1 MGFEIREMELKD
13 FMGVISLIKNDL
25 GYDDISSDI
34 YDRIM
39 RIFHNESYTTFVAEI
54 DGNVIGF
61 MGLMRGLAF
70 EMDGEYVRVIALAV
84 SSAYRSQGVGT
95 LLETRAE
102 DYAAQIG
109 ASSIV
114 LTSGLNR
121 ADAHRF
127 YQSRGYEKK
136 GVSFIKMLETEEKFS
151 YDDLYAPIPPRE

>member
-84 SSAYRSQGVGT
+84 SSAYRSTGG
-95 LLETRAE
+95 E
-102 DYAAQIG
+102 DGDRQCVNCG
-109 ASSIV
+109 Q
-114 LTSGLNR
+114 TS
-121 ADAHRF
+121 
-127 YQSRGYEKK
+127 
-136 GVSFIKMLETEEKFS
+136 
-151 YDDLYAPIPPRE
+151 DLYRQSPEARRDGSAERRHPEKRGGLYRQL